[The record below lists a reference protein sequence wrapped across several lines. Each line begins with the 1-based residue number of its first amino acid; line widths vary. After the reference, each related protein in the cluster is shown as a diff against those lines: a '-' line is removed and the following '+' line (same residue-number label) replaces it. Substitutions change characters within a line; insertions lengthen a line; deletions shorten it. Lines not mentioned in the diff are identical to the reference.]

1 MQTYKIGDVRVTRLQ
16 ELAVTTGRPSA
27 LPQFTRDQAK
37 REGEWILPFVDE
49 AGRLLLSIHAWLVES
64 EGRKILVDTC
74 VGNHKPRSRF
84 KEFDNLD
91 LPFLAE
97 IAKAGAAPETIDV
110 VLCTHLHVDH
120 VGWNTTLVDRHWVPT
135 FPKSRYLMCAREWD
149 HWSHFDGPSDMAVQI
164 EDSVRPVVEA
174 GLAELVEPT
183 HRLTSEVWLEP
194 TPGHTPGHA
203 SVRISSRGE
212 EAVITGDVM
221 HHPIQI
227 AHPDWICAFDTD
239 AAMGSQT
246 RRQFVERYCDRP
258 VRVLGTHFGGP
269 SAGHIV
275 RRNGSFQLSA

>member
-1 MQTYKIGDVRVTRLQ
+1 MLTYKIGDVRVTRLQ

-120 VGWNTTLVDRHWVPT
+120 VGWNTRWSTGAGCRP
-135 FPKSRYLMCAREWD
+135 FPSRA
-149 HWSHFDGPSDMAVQI
+149 I
-164 EDSVRPVVEA
+164 
-174 GLAELVEPT
+174 
-183 HRLTSEVWLEP
+183 
-194 TPGHTPGHA
+194 
-203 SVRISSRGE
+203 
-212 EAVITGDVM
+212 
-221 HHPIQI
+221 
-227 AHPDWICAFDTD
+227 
-239 AAMGSQT
+239 
-246 RRQFVERYCDRP
+246 
-258 VRVLGTHFGGP
+258 
-269 SAGHIV
+269 
-275 RRNGSFQLSA
+275 